1 MEEQR
6 RQEIQGRQEL
16 HRGNDFGRIFTLG
29 ALQINPGTQGP
40 SCSLGM
46 FGACDMAQKMDPNGI

>member
-29 ALQINPGTQGP
+29 ALQNAADQRRDPGTQ
-40 SCSLGM
+40 LQ
-46 FGACDMAQKMDPNGI
+46 FRDVWGI